1 MNFPATIPRVRYM
14 LSAAL
19 LVFFGAALA
28 GHDIPVDRSL
38 KRYNGMVTAL
48 GPADA
53 EGHIYPFRAKPLP
66 EAPGYT
72 PREMRGW
79 RLTMLAG
86 KRFAAVFEVQDNSEL
101 EITVSK
107 TDGPINGVEIKD
119 LFVIEEIA
127 VAR

>member
-1 MNFPATIPRVRYM
+1 MNFPGTIRRVRYI
-14 LSAAL
+14 LFIVLA
-19 LVFFGAALA
+19 VCFGAALA

-53 EGHIYPFRAKPLP
+53 EGHIYSFKAKPLP

-72 PREMRGW
+72 PRELRGW
-79 RLTMLAG
+79 RMTVLAG
-86 KRFAAVFEVQDNSEL
+86 KRFAAVFEVQDNSEH
-101 EITVSK
+101 EITVSR

-119 LFVIEEIA
+119 LFVIEEIR

>member
-1 MNFPATIPRVRYM
+1 LRGRQHSRVRH
-14 LSAAL
+14 LSFAAL
-19 LVFFGAALA
+19 LACFGAALA

-38 KRYNGMVTAL
+38 KRYNGMVIAL
-48 GPADA
+48 GAPDA
-53 EGHIYPFRAKPLP
+53 EGYIYSFKAKPLP
-66 EAPGYT
+66 EAPGYV

-86 KRFAAVFEVQDNSEL
+86 KRFAAVFEVQENGES

-107 TDGPINGVEIKD
+107 ADGPLNGVEIRD

>member
-1 MNFPATIPRVRYM
+1 MRYIAF
-14 LSAAL
+14 AAL
-19 LVFFGAALA
+19 LVYCGTALA

-53 EGHIYPFRAKPLP
+53 EGRIYSFKAKPLP

-79 RLTMLAG
+79 RLTMLGG
-86 KRFAAVFEVQDNSEL
+86 KRFAAAFEVQDNSEL

-107 TDGPINGVEIKD
+107 TDGPLNGVEIKD

>member
-1 MNFPATIPRVRYM
+1 MRYLLFAVLL
-14 LSAAL
+14 LSL
-19 LVFFGAALA
+19 GSALA

-53 EGHIYPFRAKPLP
+53 DGRIYSFKAKPLP
-66 EAPGYT
+66 AAPGYT

-107 TDGPINGVEIKD
+107 TDGPING
-119 LFVIEEIA
+119 
-127 VAR
+127 

>member
-1 MNFPATIPRVRYM
+1 MRLALALGLLACLT
-14 LSAAL
+14 AAR
-19 LVFFGAALA
+19 A

-38 KRYNGMVTAL
+38 KRYNGMVIAL
-48 GPADA
+48 GAPDG
-53 EGHIYPFRAKPLP
+53 EGHIYSLKAKPLP

-86 KRFAAVFEVQDNSEL
+86 KRFAAVFEVQDNSEH

-107 TDGPINGVEIKD
+107 TDGPLNGVDIKD

>member
-1 MNFPATIPRVRYM
+1 VPVRYH
-14 LSAAL
+14 SQVRYIVFIAL
-19 LVFFGAALA
+19 LAIFGAALA
-28 GHDIPVDRSL
+28 GHDTPVDRSL

-53 EGHIYPFRAKPLP
+53 EGRIYSFKAKPLP

-107 TDGPINGVEIKD
+107 VDGPLNGVEIKD